1 MIKIRNQK
9 KAIQLIIAN
18 NPIINNIENPETK
31 AKFILAFGESKLP
44 QQQKAAVGS
53 KMLSIMIKVKNR
65 ISEQKL
71 KQEAI
76 KTIMLNG
83 IAYKI
88 DLIENKSSIDSNKS
102 TVKKEE
108 LKVSGSLPNIDIKNC
123 KLAKGATGSLFNNID
138 SKIFLNKNT
147 LNNLIPNDKSFGV
160 VPITKGNWDEVSEKQ
175 ISSTGK
181 SSNKSFKK
189 TLNLRVVHFSK
200 TKNKNILKPV
210 LKSWLQNMNIDQKD
224 PKEIKNKKIVSSMK
238 KLVRTSSEIA
248 KKSWKNS
255 INFLNKKSIFHIT
268 KNSIN
273 KDFGLQTGE
282 KLNYQIK
289 DKKSN
294 NKLIPQTNALIKVGR
309 SHPILMPI
317 SNEIKTNLV
326 SPIKLELTS
335 LNKQILNTQAGRFVN
350 ISKRDVY
357 KGKGIYVLENGKKF
371 VLKTQSKKTK

>member
-1 MIKIRNQK
+1 
-9 KAIQLIIAN
+9 
-18 NPIINNIENPETK
+18 
-31 AKFILAFGESKLP
+31 
-44 QQQKAAVGS
+44 
-53 KMLSIMIKVKNR
+53 
-65 ISEQKL
+65 
-71 KQEAI
+71 
-76 KTIMLNG
+76 
-83 IAYKI
+83 
-88 DLIENKSSIDSNKS
+88 
-102 TVKKEE
+102 
-108 LKVSGSLPNIDIKNC
+108 
-123 KLAKGATGSLFNNID
+123 
-138 SKIFLNKNT
+138 
-147 LNNLIPNDKSFGV
+147 
-160 VPITKGNWDEVSEKQ
+160 
-175 ISSTGK
+175 
-181 SSNKSFKK
+181 
-189 TLNLRVVHFSK
+189 
-200 TKNKNILKPV
+200 
-210 LKSWLQNMNIDQKD
+210 
-224 PKEIKNKKIVSSMK
+224 
-238 KLVRTSSEIA
+238 
-248 KKSWKNS
+248 
-255 INFLNKKSIFHIT
+255 LNKKSIFHIT

>member
-1 MIKIRNQK
+1 
-9 KAIQLIIAN
+9 
-18 NPIINNIENPETK
+18 
-31 AKFILAFGESKLP
+31 
-44 QQQKAAVGS
+44 
-53 KMLSIMIKVKNR
+53 MLSIMIKVKNR

-138 SKIFLNKNT
+138 SKIYLNKNT

-160 VPITKGNWDEVSEKQ
+160 VPITKGNWDEVSENQ

-210 LKSWLQNMNIDQKD
+210 LKS
-224 PKEIKNKKIVSSMK
+224 
-238 KLVRTSSEIA
+238 
-248 KKSWKNS
+248 
-255 INFLNKKSIFHIT
+255 
-268 KNSIN
+268 
-273 KDFGLQTGE
+273 
-282 KLNYQIK
+282 
-289 DKKSN
+289 
-294 NKLIPQTNALIKVGR
+294 
-309 SHPILMPI
+309 
-317 SNEIKTNLV
+317 
-326 SPIKLELTS
+326 
-335 LNKQILNTQAGRFVN
+335 
-350 ISKRDVY
+350 
-357 KGKGIYVLENGKKF
+357 
-371 VLKTQSKKTK
+371 